1 MVPQYMI
8 NKSKIFGNT
17 EVFRNLLEKRSL
29 LMTPSFIFDDII
41 NKVVSGQQIMHQSR
55 EPLNYLIDRHHFT
68 MVIAG
73 QDFNCMSCLDL
84 EMLEGRHICFL
95 QPLFQA
101 YLLAHNALERIRK
114 KKSQKIFS
122 ILTQPS
128 DCGHL
133 HIVDNFV
140 QTSRCLLF
148 KGFTLTWKI

>member
-1 MVPQYMI
+1 
-8 NKSKIFGNT
+8 
-17 EVFRNLLEKRSL
+17 
-29 LMTPSFIFDDII
+29 
-41 NKVVSGQQIMHQSR
+41 MHQTR

-73 QDFNCMSCLDL
+73 QDFNSMSCLDL
-84 EMLEGRHICFL
+84 EMLGGRHICFL

-133 HIVDNFV
+133 HIADNFV

-148 KGFTLTWKI
+148 KGFTLT